1 MLELIDFVEGRLLR
15 VGAEAVVKA
24 VYWRGLKLVGKHRVP
39 KRYRNELI
47 DAKVR
52 RTRTAHEAKV
62 LSYLSSNGVPVPL
75 LLFLDLQQSIIYMQM
90 IEGVE
95 LRHAPDPS
103 GHAVQLGRV
112 VGLMHE
118 LNLAHGDLTLT
129 NIIVNNSGLWLIDFG
144 LSIFNAELEDKAV
157 DLHLLDRSV
166 RSSLPSASQLFFNR
180 FLEGYKQ
187 VVGTDTAGRTI
198 YKMKSIRMRGRYVVK
213 P

>member
-1 MLELIDFVEGRLLR
+1 MELIDFVEGRLLR